1 MALLGAVDLFSKLN
15 LTNLSKNNSH
25 ELLEMFLFL
34 YKKNNINH
42 NYLFNNAKNLVVF
55 EEDKS
60 ELERLV
66 DENSNLLSKKIVRT
80 ILNKKNFSSH
90 FTKIINQGSIFRKF
104 LI

>member
-1 MALLGAVDLFSKLN
+1 MALLGAVDLFNKLN

-34 YKKNNINH
+34 YNKNNINH
-42 NYLFNNAKNLVVF
+42 NYIFNNAKNLVIF

-60 ELERLV
+60 ELKSILN
-66 DENSNLLSKKIVRT
+66 ENSNLLSKNIVKI
-80 ILNKKNFSSH
+80 ILNKNFSFN
-90 FTKIINQGSIFRKF
+90 FTKIIVKRSISRKF